1 MKIPS
6 CHYKFA
12 RENDPLI
19 QGIKRSQITLKVNS
33 KDGSVWFDVILMNF
47 TSYLGLG
54 GPGYVIARSI
64 VMARLTIIIL
74 GTRKVTFDDLTEAET
89 VRNQQIF
96 RP

>member
-19 QGIKRSQITLKVNS
+19 QVIKRSQITLKVNS
-33 KDGSVWFDVILMNF
+33 KDGSVWFDVILMNL

-54 GPGYVIARSI
+54 GPGYVIATSI
-64 VMARLTIIIL
+64 MTARLMIIIL
-74 GTRKVTFDDLTEAET
+74 GTRKVTFNDLTEPET